1 MSACLETLAVAIGLK
16 KDQFSFQSQRSIMPN
31 NVQTTGTIT
40 LISHASQVMFKILQ
54 GKVSQYMNQEFPYI
68 EAVFRKGRGTR
79 DQIANICWIMEK
91 TREFQEN
98 IYFASLTT
106 LKPLCG
112 SQPTVENS

>member
-54 GKVSQYMNQEFPYI
+54 GKV
-68 EAVFRKGRGTR
+68 
-79 DQIANICWIMEK
+79 
-91 TREFQEN
+91 
-98 IYFASLTT
+98 
-106 LKPLCG
+106 
-112 SQPTVENS
+112 